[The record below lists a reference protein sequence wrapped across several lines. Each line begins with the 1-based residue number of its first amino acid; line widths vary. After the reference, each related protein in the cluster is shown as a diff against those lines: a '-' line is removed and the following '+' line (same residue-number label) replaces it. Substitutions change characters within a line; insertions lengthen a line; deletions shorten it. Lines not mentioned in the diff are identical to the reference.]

1 MYSSNQRKRN
11 GKAMSKEKQIT
22 HRGRLPQKN
31 RKTYWITRKDQLQIL
46 ASAVRLDILDR
57 LAALGPMSVKE
68 LAASTGKNTT
78 PIYHHL
84 EQMGKVGLIRRTSAS
99 GTRGRP
105 AAVYEAP
112 GISRLARAPMVASNR
127 KPMAKI
133 GRIVAGQA
141 GKDYARGFKS
151 KNWRIE
157 GLTRNHWVFRCI
169 TRPSPKRL
177 ARINELLD
185 ELAALIWTPDPSPG
199 KLSMSVAWFLAPIDA
214 SKHSSTPKKSSA
226 RKRRGR
232 TR

>member
-1 MYSSNQRKRN
+1 MLKNKRRTN
-11 GKAMSKEKQIT
+11 RAPS
-22 HRGRLPQKN
+22 GRKN

-46 ASAVRLDILDR
+46 ASAVRLDIGDR
-57 LAALGPMSVKE
+57 LNALGPQSVKE
-68 LAASTGKNTT
+68 LAASMGKKTT

-84 EQMGKVGLIRRTSAS
+84 RQMEKAGLVRRARAS

-112 GISRLARAPMVASNR
+112 GELTRLARAPLLVSNR

-151 KNWRIE
+151 KSWQIA
-157 GLTRNHWVFRCI
+157 GPARNHWFFRCI
-169 TRPSPKRL
+169 TQPSPKRL
-177 ARINELLD
+177 AKINGLLD

-199 KLSMSVAWFLAPIDA
+199 KFSMSVAWFLAPLNGSPPPATIG
-214 SKHSSTPKKSSA
+214 KPGA

-232 TR
+232 ES